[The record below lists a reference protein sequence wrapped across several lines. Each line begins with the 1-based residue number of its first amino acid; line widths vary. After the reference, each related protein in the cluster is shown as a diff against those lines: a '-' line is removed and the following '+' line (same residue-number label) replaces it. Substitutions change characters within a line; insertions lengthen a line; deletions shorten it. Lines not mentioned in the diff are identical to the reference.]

1 MLKKY
6 IQYIKESSSY
16 RYPYSRIMILINSI
30 DDYYKVLNFVE
41 DNFNIEINLI
51 RDDEYFRNPYI
62 NLNHILLSVPLLYLI
77 IRKERHK
84 IDDVDILRFYST
96 EISNINE
103 LLEIINDN
111 VGSYYFNEKDIL
123 SIDDLN
129 VVISLLKTG
138 KKDTYNYLYNKE
150 KINVYESLL
159 DKLKGPNEEEIL
171 KAIKEKTGKILEQA
185 VINGNIEIVKKIFE
199 TVDNISKDDKN
210 YAMWYACQY
219 NKYDIVKLLNDYG
232 VNINMEVASNKG
244 YVDILQLGLDRG
256 QIFIKTNILKGSV
269 NGGNLS
275 SFKFIFDKCDINKTD
290 VLPVILHVIRL
301 TGGLNDNGSELFL
314 RRVEMINII
323 LNSFSFNIEELNKFV
338 ESANENNSF
347 TIKEHIKEYIK
358 KYIDKLTK

>member
-1 MLKKY
+1 MIKKY
-6 IQYIKESSSY
+6 
-16 RYPYSRIMILINSI
+16 
-30 DDYYKVLNFVE
+30 
-41 DNFNIEINLI
+41 NI
-51 RDDEYFRNPYI
+51 F
-62 NLNHILLSVPLLYLI
+62 
-77 IRKERHK
+77 K
-84 IDDVDILRFYST
+84 
-96 EISNINE
+96 
-103 LLEIINDN
+103 
-111 VGSYYFNEKDIL
+111 
-123 SIDDLN
+123 
-129 VVISLLKTG
+129 
-138 KKDTYNYLYNKE
+138 
-150 KINVYESLL
+150 ESLL
-159 DKLKGPNEEEIL
+159 DKLEGPNEEEIL
-171 KAIKEKTGKILEQA
+171 KAIKEKTGKMLEQA

-338 ESANENNSF
+338 ESANDNSSF
-347 TIKEHIKEYIK
+347 TIKEYIK